1 MSICRSQA
9 DQRVTREGGLNGV
22 EGMESYHVMSL
33 NRWSYTKL
41 KAMIKERSFPRRKN
55 GHTNIFWRPEVEAW
69 NTFFFERI

>member
-22 EGMESYHVMSL
+22 EWMESYHVMSL

-41 KAMIKERSFPRRKN
+41 KAMIKEKNFPRRKN
-55 GHTNIFWRPEVEAW
+55 GHTNIFLRTDVEAW
-69 NTFFFERI
+69 NKNFFARI